1 MRITAPSPSVSMAS
15 VITANCGNLRAD
27 LIEREEELLKAVDY
41 GQQLLEEKEALVIEL
56 EEMKLKCQEAEGVR
70 LCYTLYV
77 YIMHFLHKLLC
88 IDALFLMMST
98 MFPINFNGEHH

>member
-77 YIMHFLHKLLC
+77 YKLLC
-88 IDALFLMMST
+88 IDALFLMMSM

>member
-70 LCYTLYV
+70 LCYTLYA
-77 YIMHFLHKLLC
+77 YIMHFC
-88 IDALFLMMST
+88 INCCVLMHC
-98 MFPINFNGEHH
+98 F